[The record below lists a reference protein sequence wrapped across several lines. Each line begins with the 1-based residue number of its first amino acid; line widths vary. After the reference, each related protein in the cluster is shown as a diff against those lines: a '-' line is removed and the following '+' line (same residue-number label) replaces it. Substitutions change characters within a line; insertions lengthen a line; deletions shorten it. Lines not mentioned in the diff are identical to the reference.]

1 MNLLT
6 ALASAIAAGMLALIA
21 KYYRCKDFILIALT
35 FAFIPIVFINSTM
48 TMDYLW
54 AMMFVMLSWYAGLK
68 ARPITAGLIL
78 GFAAG
83 CRITTILLA
92 FPFALLFFKNQDWK
106 ASIRRIVK
114 FWIVTGVGIVIV
126 YLPVFLKYGTRFIT
140 DYRRDTISS
149 LFIIAKFVTIDVW
162 GVIGTIAVLAT
173 LLLVFITGRKNFDPS
188 VPTDLSFENV
198 RV

>member
-1 MNLLT
+1 
-6 ALASAIAAGMLALIA
+6 
-21 KYYRCKDFILIALT
+21 
-35 FAFIPIVFINSTM
+35 
-48 TMDYLW
+48 
-54 AMMFVMLSWYAGLK
+54 LK
-68 ARPITAGLIL
+68 TRPITAGLIL

-83 CRITTILLA
+83 CRIATILMAL
-92 FPFALLFFKNQDWK
+92 PFALLFFEKQDWK
-106 ASIRRIVK
+106 ASIRKIVK